1 MHRLIAVDLPRTLP
15 KLQLFQE
22 HCPLHKDLTQVL
34 EAFAVSQSELG
45 YVQGMSFVAAV
56 LMLHMSPLDAFIC
69 MSNLLSSHFFVSLF
83 TLNIR
88 ECLKHI
94 RIYELLFSKHLP
106 NLYSFFQ
113 RLGVSPE
120 HFLLDYF
127 FTAFSRSLPLPVVT
141 RVWDCFFLEGEVF
154 LYRVALALLKLYEPE
169 LLECNLE
176 RIIPLLRRLP
186 EDVSEASLFTALEQ
200 ITVPHYI
207 HQFIE
212 RIVKT
217 DAKE

>member
-1 MHRLIAVDLPRTLP
+1 
-15 KLQLFQE
+15 
-22 HCPLHKDLTQVL
+22 
-34 EAFAVSQSELG
+34 
-45 YVQGMSFVAAV
+45 MSFVAAV
-56 LMLHMSPLDAFIC
+56 LMLHLNAHDAFVCIC
-69 MSNLLSSHFFVSLF
+69 NLLSSHFFVSLF
-83 TLNIR
+83 QLNIR

-106 NLYSFFQ
+106 TLYSHFQ

-127 FTAFSRSLPLPVVT
+127 FTAFSRSLPLPVLT

-154 LYRVALALLKLYEPE
+154 LFRVALAVLKLYESE

-176 RIIPLLRRLP
+176 AIVPLLRKLP
-186 EDVSEASLFTALEQ
+186 EDVKEQALFDALQQ
-200 ITVPHYI
+200 ITVPKYI

-212 RIVKT
+212 RIVKAA
-217 DAKE
+217 DVG